1 MEEREKMHV
10 LTGGM
15 ILITLGIL
23 ILLNSMDIYG
33 FMKSWPILL
42 IVIAIGTL
50 IQRAKDIGGW
60 FIAVAGLIFLI
71 SQNGWIDMNKIAVY
85 LLPLLLIV
93 IGINILRKN
102 RRKHKER

>member
-33 FMKSWPILL
+33 FTKSWPILL
-42 IVIAIGTL
+42 IIIAIGTL

-71 SQNGWIDMNKIAVY
+71 SQNGWIDMNRIAVY
-85 LLPLLLIV
+85 LLPVLLIV

-102 RRKHKER
+102 RRKQKER